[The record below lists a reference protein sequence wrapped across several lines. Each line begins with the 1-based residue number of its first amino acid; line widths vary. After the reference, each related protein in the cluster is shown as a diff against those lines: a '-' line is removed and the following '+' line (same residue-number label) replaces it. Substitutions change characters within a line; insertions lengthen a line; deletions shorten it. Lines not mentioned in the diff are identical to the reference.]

1 MIHPLRFIQARY
13 QNYILNHFPKTRH
26 GRYMKKIHN
35 SHMGESCFIIGN
47 GPSLKAEDL
56 TTLHSLG
63 IHSFAVNRI
72 YKIFDQ
78 TSWRPTYYV
87 NTDALLIKDNLD
99 AVNAIDSP
107 YKLTPLQN
115 KYYLGINI
123 KGAHHFFRNDIRAND
138 QVEKFALDCTKQVN
152 VRGTVTIACMQ
163 LAIHMG
169 YRHIYLLGIDHNFDK
184 IMTETGEIIIDPS
197 VKNYFCDG
205 YDDDV
210 ASEVKHNLGKTT
222 RAYMDLNKFVD
233 KYDISIYNASRQTK
247 LEVFPKVTFEE
258 ALRDIKERNPHG
270 K

>member
-1 MIHPLRFIQARY
+1 MTHPFQFIRAKYQTFTLRY
-13 QNYILNHFPKTRH
+13 FPKTRH

-56 TTLHSLG
+56 STLHTSG

-78 TSWRPTYYV
+78 TPWRPTYYV
-87 NTDALLIKDNLD
+87 NTDALLIKDNLSE
-99 AVNAIDSP
+99 VNAIDSP

-115 KYYLGINI
+115 KYYLGIHM
-123 KGAHHFFRNDIRAND
+123 KGAHYFFRNDVRAND
-138 QVEKFALDCTKQVN
+138 QEEKFALDCTKQVN

-184 IMTETGEIIIDPS
+184 VITQNGEVIIDPS

-205 YDDDV
+205 YDDDISTHV
-210 ASEVKHNLGKTT
+210 QHNLGKTT
-222 RAYMDLNKFVD
+222 RAYMDLKKFSD
-233 KYDISIYNASRQTK
+233 KYDIHIYNASRQTK
-247 LEVFPKVTFEE
+247 LEVFPKVSFEQ
-258 ALRDIKERNPHG
+258 ALQDIKGRNDRD
-270 K
+270 